1 MGAKSFPIT
10 VRLGGGAACARRRP
24 FWDGCPRQ
32 PQFGTFSSSAV
43 GNLRATYAAGQRDWP
58 PCGRG
63 GFRHAWF
70 RTSFCHAETIEELCF
85 AMVVVLLRSRGWCVR
100 KCAWL
105 VRGCKSHVAVRDILP
120 VPWRFWRLATQMLFI
135 WFGGAR
141 NSGLSLPELRFRSG
155 GLACRCG
162 QRAIWAARFLSGFRL
177 AAEPV

>member
-32 PQFGTFSSSAV
+32 PQFGIFSSSAV

-58 PCGRG
+58 PCGRV

-105 VRGCKSHVAVRDILP
+105 VRGCKSHGAVRDILP
-120 VPWRFWRLATQMLFI
+120 VPWRFWRLAAQMPFI

-141 NSGLSLPELRFRSG
+141 NSGLSLPDSASG
-155 GLACRCG
+155 AGAWRAAVGGAQFGPLAFC
-162 QRAIWAARFLSGFRL
+162 LGF
-177 AAEPV
+177 

>member
-43 GNLRATYAAGQRDWP
+43 GNLRPTYAAGQRDWP
-58 PCGRG
+58 PCGRV

-85 AMVVVLLRSRGWCVR
+85 AMVVVLLRSRGWCEEMCLVG
-100 KCAWL
+100 AWMQ
-105 VRGCKSHVAVRDILP
+105 VPRGGSGHPSGAVEIL
-120 VPWRFWRLATQMLFI
+120 A
-135 WFGGAR
+135 FGGANAVHLVR
-141 NSGLSLPELRFRSG
+141 WREELGTVPSRAPLPER
-155 GLACRCG
+155 GLG
-162 QRAIWAARFLSGFRL
+162 VPLWAARNLGRSLFVWVSIGRRTS
-177 AAEPV
+177 